1 MTISVRVCIA
11 RWCLLLLL
19 ILLIVMSGCSSQ
31 SNASKGAKE
40 GATTGAVAGA
50 VGGVVGALVFGGNVG
65 DAAARGAVYGG
76 TVGAVSG
83 GMSGSK
89 RDKAEAE
96 QAQSAREAQAE
107 KLRKDIGEDAYNAV
121 AALAECKHA
130 VASANAD
137 VAKQSN
143 KADFRL
149 AGMWVDVLIYADQQR
164 EAEARALF
172 PQIIPLDRDIK
183 NEAQAEAAMRNA
195 MQQLMDIREEF
206 GLPRVC
212 DA

>member
-1 MTISVRVCIA
+1 MTISVRVCIT
-11 RWCLLLLL
+11 RWCPLFLL

-31 SNASKGAKE
+31 SNASKGAKQ

-96 QAQSAREAQAE
+96 QAQSARQAQAE

-137 VAKQSN
+137 VAKKSGN
-143 KADFRL
+143 ADFRL
-149 AGMWVDVLIYADQQR
+149 AGLWVDVLVDADQQR

-183 NEAQAEAAMRNA
+183 NEAQAEAAMRDA
-195 MQQLMDIREEF
+195 LQKLMDIREEY

-212 DA
+212 NA